1 MVDTYQVDFRGIS
14 ALTGIALVVIYAV
27 GSGIWVN
34 ASPGWYASLV
44 RPPWQPPDF
53 VFGLIWPYNFV
64 VLGLAALR
72 VSQKLSKPLIA
83 TWLISFA
90 ISIIFAL
97 LWAYQFYVP
106 HNLKFSAICLAITSV
121 LTIPLLVIAYKVSWQ
136 IGALLTPYQI
146 WVITATTLAWGYAV
160 RN

>member
-1 MVDTYQVDFRGIS
+1 MDFRGIS

-64 VLGLAALR
+64 VLGITALR

-97 LWAYQFYVP
+97 LWEYQF
-106 HNLKFSAICLAITSV
+106 
-121 LTIPLLVIAYKVSWQ
+121 
-136 IGALLTPYQI
+136 
-146 WVITATTLAWGYAV
+146 
-160 RN
+160 